1 MATLKEEKKH
11 KKTKKH
17 EEIERIIRA
26 EDQWE
31 PVGPTPMPEIVD
43 LRNWDMRLMKTYKPF
58 YAPFCD
64 VCCLCTYG
72 KCDLTCGKKG
82 ACGIDIGGQQ
92 GRTILLACCM
102 GMSAHAGHGRH
113 IIDYL
118 IERHGEDFKISLGD
132 NVAIEAP
139 NIRLVLGLKPE
150 TLGDLR
156 TAIEYVE
163 RELIHLVSALHTG
176 QEGSNVDFESKALH
190 AGMLD
195 HVAMEA
201 ADVAQI
207 AGFKY
212 PTSVAETALV
222 DYGTASVDMSKPVII
237 VIGHNPATSTNIIDY
252 LRKND
257 LYDKVEIG
265 GICCTALE
273 TTRYSDRAKVIGPLS
288 RQLYYVRTGIA
299 DVIMTDEQCIRTD
312 IPEEAM
318 KAGSAMIAS
327 SDKACYG
334 LEDATEMDTDEIVK
348 KMVEEGKQYLILDH
362 EKAGEVAVRV
372 AVQLAAKRKKQLIT
386 EDEAREMAKA
396 CVQCGMCERVCPNM
410 LLIGEGIA
418 QVAQGNLDK
427 LREIFNM
434 CLGCGKCEEECPHDV
449 PVFKIMQV
457 AASNEVYNVRAGRG
471 PIMDTEIR
479 NVGAPVVMG
488 TIPGVIAFVG
498 CSNFPD
504 IDDVVEMAEE
514 FAKRK
519 YIVVFS
525 GCSAMVAGQK
535 KDAEGKTIYDRF
547 PASFDAGGVLNVG
560 SCVSNA
566 HITGAV
572 IKIANIF
579 ASIPLRA
586 NYEVVADYALNRVP
600 AVGVAWGAY
609 SQKAASIATGCNR
622 LGIPVVLGPHSSKYR
637 RLFLSKK
644 GEDDWTVMDGRKQE
658 LVDTGEPSPEH
669 LLYVTETKEKAMVA
683 IARLCLRKNDT
694 AQGRALK
701 LNHYISLYKKHM
713 GGGLPDDLQLFV
725 RTDKD
730 LPIVYKKEALAYLK
744 EIGWKPK
751 PALTLPTLI
760 GTYPSKVSIES
771 VIR

>member
-1 MATLKEEKKH
+1 MAEVKQKEH
-11 KKTKKH
+11 KRTKKH
-17 EEIERIIRA
+17 QEIERIIRA

-31 PVGPTPMPEIVD
+31 PVGPTPMPEITD

-58 YAPFCD
+58 YSPFCD

-72 KCDLTCGKKG
+72 KCDLTCGKRG

-102 GMSAHAGHGRH
+102 GLSAHGGHARH

-118 IERHGEDFKISLGD
+118 IERHGEDFKLNLGD

-156 TAIEYVE
+156 TAVEYVE

-176 QEGSNVDFESKALH
+176 NEGSNLDYESKALH

-195 HVAMEA
+195 HVVMEA

-212 PTSVAETALV
+212 PTSVAETPLV
-222 DYGTASVDMSKPVII
+222 GLGVASVDTAKPTII

-252 LRKND
+252 LRQND
-257 LYDKVEIG
+257 LYDKVEVG

-299 DVIMTDEQCIRTD
+299 DVIVTDEQCIRTD
-312 IPEEAM
+312 VPEEAR
-318 KAGSAMIAS
+318 KVGSALIAT

-334 LEDATEMDTDEIVK
+334 LEDATEMDTDEIVRQ
-348 KMVEEGKQYLILDH
+348 MVEEGKQFLILDH
-362 EKAGEVAVRV
+362 AKGGEVAAKV
-372 AVQLAAKRKKQLIT
+372 AMRLAPKRKKQLT
-386 EDEAREMAKA
+386 SEEEARELAKS

-410 LLIGEGIA
+410 LLIGEGIS
-418 QVAQGNLDK
+418 QVAEGNLDK

-449 PVFKIMQV
+449 PIFRIMQV
-457 AASNEVYNVRAGRG
+457 AASKEVYNVRSGRG

-504 IDDVVEMAEE
+504 IDEVVEMAEE

-525 GCSAMVAGQK
+525 GCSAMVAGMK
-535 KDAEGKTIYDRF
+535 KDEEGKTIYDKY
-547 PASFDAGGVLNVG
+547 PANFDAGGVLNVG
-560 SCVSNA
+560 SCVANA

-586 NYEVVADYALNRVP
+586 NYEVVADYSLNRVP

-644 GEDDWTVMDGRKQE
+644 GEDDWTVMDGRKKE

-683 IARLCLRKNDT
+683 IARLCIRKNDT

-701 LNHYISLYKKHM
+701 LNHYISLYKKYM
-713 GGGLPDDLQLFV
+713 GGGLPDDLHLFV

-730 LPIVYKKEALAYLK
+730 LPIVYKKEATAYLK
-744 EIGWKPK
+744 EVGWKPK
-751 PALTLPTLI
+751 PVLSLPTLI
-760 GTYPSKVSIES
+760 GTYPSKVPLEA
-771 VIR
+771 VIH